1 MSGNIGNKIRADA
14 DKYPRTH
21 IILITLFAVGLV
33 SLPVDRLFTALFGE
47 GKAVLLGADIFI
59 RVVLSAAA
67 IYFLF
72 VYGYGKIIF
81 SRVNFKGMLAVLPA
95 FIVALNNFPFV
106 AFISGNAT
114 ITADTGEIILYAI
127 YCISVGVYE
136 ETVFRGLIFPLC
148 LKISGGRKHG
158 VFYAVLISSAIFG
171 AVHLVNLFSGG
182 GIGAVLL
189 QTGYSFLIGGMCAV
203 SVCLS
208 ENLFTAVAVHALFDV
223 GGLIFGSRI
232 GIAEGFQWDA
242 VTVVI
247 TAVIGVIVAAYML
260 YRLFN
265 LKYDEVK
272 SLYKPNEN

>member
-1 MSGNIGNKIRADA
+1 MSNNISHKIRTDA

-33 SLPVDRLFTALFGE
+33 SLPFDMLFTAIFGND
-47 GKAVLLGADIFI
+47 KTVVLSAEIFI
-59 RVVLSAAA
+59 RVILSAAA
-67 IYFLF
+67 LYFLF
-72 VYGYGKIIF
+72 AYGYGKIIF
-81 SRVNFKGMLAVLPA
+81 NKVSFIGILSVIPA

-106 AFISGNAT
+106 AFISGNAKF
-114 ITADTGEIILYAI
+114 TADTAEIILYAI

-148 LKISGGRKHG
+148 IEISGGKKYG

-171 AVHLVNLFSGG
+171 AVHLVNLLSGG
-182 GIGAVLL
+182 GFGAVML
-189 QTGYSFLIGGMCAV
+189 QTGYSFLIGGMCAI

-208 ENLFTAVAVHALFDV
+208 KNLFSAILIHTIFDI
-223 GGLIFGSRI
+223 GGLIFVNRI
-232 GIAEGFQWDA
+232 GIAQGFQWDTL
-242 VTVVI
+242 TVI
-247 TAVIGVIVAAYML
+247 LTAVIGVIVAAYML

-272 SLYKPNEN
+272 SLYKSDEK